1 MNKHQSLTTTRKHSQ
16 NTSVVRFPFGSVR
29 AVLTRH
35 VLGGRGQSYHTTHTH
50 TTHQHKRQK
59 AHRPRQTPTY
69 THTLHPASARFHT
82 TSQGPSGRT
91 WTKKGGGR
99 RSNRRGGKRRRK
111 GASGWPEIV
120 RGGATAPPQR
130 EELPPRRGGRKAPGG
145 IASRPPL
152 LGGGGIEVP
161 LVSLRHPNNFDFF
174 RPRRREKQ
182 QRRRVRTLFAV
193 SPHKKN
199 LQNAWLLWVLRF
211 SVSWVCRVFC
221 FVLRSAGAAPKNR
234 NEEKQGQGVAKE
246 KNKQKQAPEK
256 KSNDIVMGCAFCGG
270 SAADWAAV
278 RLDPGAGQ
286 TRNASQ

>member
-1 MNKHQSLTTTRKHSQ
+1 M
-16 NTSVVRFPFGSVR
+16 
-29 AVLTRH
+29 
-35 VLGGRGQSYHTTHTH
+35 
-50 TTHQHKRQK
+50 
-59 AHRPRQTPTY
+59 
-69 THTLHPASARFHT
+69 
-82 TSQGPSGRT
+82 
-91 WTKKGGGR
+91 
-99 RSNRRGGKRRRK
+99 
-111 GASGWPEIV
+111 
-120 RGGATAPPQR
+120 
-130 EELPPRRGGRKAPGG
+130 
-145 IASRPPL
+145 
-152 LGGGGIEVP
+152 
-161 LVSLRHPNNFDFF
+161 SLRHPNNFDFF

-193 SPHKKN
+193 SPRKKN

-221 FVLRSAGAAPKNR
+221 FILRSAGAAPKNR

-246 KNKQKQAPEK
+246 KKTKQKQAPEK

>member
-1 MNKHQSLTTTRKHSQ
+1 MAQCAPCSRDTSLEAGDKATTPH
-16 NTSVVRFPFGSVR
+16 
-29 AVLTRH
+29 
-35 VLGGRGQSYHTTHTH
+35 THTH
-50 TTHQHKRQK
+50 H
-59 AHRPRQTPTY
+59 TPTQTTKGSQTTPNTHLH
-69 THTLHPASARFHT
+69 THTHSTPASARFHT

-120 RGGATAPPQR
+120 RGGGGYGPPQR

-193 SPHKKN
+193 SPHKKKPPKC
-199 LQNAWLLWVLRF
+199 LA
-211 SVSWVCRVFC
+211 
-221 FVLRSAGAAPKNR
+221 FV
-234 NEEKQGQGVAKE
+234 
-246 KNKQKQAPEK
+246 
-256 KSNDIVMGCAFCGG
+256 G
-270 SAADWAAV
+270 SAFFRFLGLP
-278 RLDPGAGQ
+278 RLLLHFALRGRRAKK
-286 TRNASQ
+286 

>member
-35 VLGGRGQSYHTTHTH
+35 VLGGRGQSYHTTH
-50 TTHQHKRQK
+50 QHKRQK

-69 THTLHPASARFHT
+69 THTHSTPASARFHT

-99 RSNRRGGKRRRK
+99 RSIRRGGKRRRK
-111 GASGWPEIV
+111 GASGWQEIV
-120 RGGATAPPQR
+120 RGGGATAPQKGKSSP
-130 EELPPRRGGRKAPGG
+130 EKGGQKGAGG
-145 IASRPPL
+145 IASRPPP

-182 QRRRVRTLFAV
+182 QCRRVRIFFRRFYLIILYLFFI
-193 SPHKKN
+193 
-199 LQNAWLLWVLRF
+199 W
-211 SVSWVCRVFC
+211 
-221 FVLRSAGAAPKNR
+221 
-234 NEEKQGQGVAKE
+234 
-246 KNKQKQAPEK
+246 
-256 KSNDIVMGCAFCGG
+256 I
-270 SAADWAAV
+270 
-278 RLDPGAGQ
+278 
-286 TRNASQ
+286 